1 MTVSFHPEA
10 ENEFSKAINYFEDQ
24 ERNLGF
30 DFSTEVYKSV
40 QRIKTNPHSWPKIS
54 RFIRRILVHRF
65 PFGILYHYDQKSAQ
79 IYIVAVMHLRKKP
92 GYWINRLEKNM

>member
-24 ERNLGF
+24 QRELGL
-30 DFSTEVYKSV
+30 DFSTEVYKTI
-40 QRIKTNPHSWPKIS
+40 QRLKANPRSWTKVS
-54 RFIRRILVHRF
+54 GSIRRILVHRF
-65 PFGILYHYDQKSAQ
+65 PFGILYHYDPKTAH

-92 GYWINRLEKNM
+92 GYWINRIKENT